1 MADDKAALSVGLAGA
16 FAAGV
21 EPVHPGDLC
30 RDDILFHVVGSVA
43 DLLFLDDY
51 EVREIE
57 SAQWPLSYPLEQA
70 AGEVV
75 MMARSDDVGGPLPE
89 AEASPILE
97 RANELGRRVEL
108 TGPLSL
114 LLPMD
119 RAVILPAPTLA
130 GHFEFSADH
139 PLAGVAY
146 FSVIDA
152 LELLEKLVALD
163 PENAKAVLGFLEL
176 CREQRIALSWRR
188 G

>member
-1 MADDKAALSVGLAGA
+1 VD
-16 FAAGV
+16 
-21 EPVHPGDLC
+21 PIHPGNLC

-51 EVREIE
+51 EVREIQ
-57 SAQWPLSYPLEQA
+57 SAAWPLSYPLEQTV
-70 AGEVV
+70 GEVV
-75 MMARSDDVGGPLPE
+75 MMARSDEVGGPLPD
-89 AEASPILE
+89 AEASPILA
-97 RANELGRRVEL
+97 RANALGRQLEL

-139 PLAGVAY
+139 PLAGVTY

-152 LELLEKLVALD
+152 LELLDKLVALD
-163 PENAKAVLGFLEL
+163 PDNAKIVLAFLEL
-176 CREQRIALSWRR
+176 CREQRLALSWRR